1 MKTTNTTTANIDNLT
16 EGQLKAMALMEFN
29 GTDYFMI
36 DEEDTVR
43 IFQGNEEEARA
54 DFLKDIEGT
63 EEAEI
68 DANFIIFCSN
78 NLTEVEE
85 IVEDEERDGYIVL
98 TDEEADEMAANYIKD
113 SLWAFNASFLASET
127 GYPQEV
133 FKGLQDQCEGANDA
147 FYALIDSNK
156 SDTDIKGF
164 IESAISADGRGHFMS
179 SYDGNEHEQSI
190 NGGYFYIY
198 RMN

>member
-113 SLWAFNASFLASET
+113 SLWAFNSGFIIDHSKLPYEAKEMIET
-127 GYPQEV
+127 YQ
-133 FKGLQDQCEGANDA
+133 QDKCESANETIE
-147 FYALIDSNK
+147 ALIEDL
-156 SDTDIKGF
+156 DEF
-164 IESAISADGRGHFMS
+164 IEDAISADGRGHFMS

-190 NGGYFYIY
+190 NGVYFYIY

>member
-113 SLWAFNASFLASET
+113 SLWAFNSGFIIDHSKLPYEAKEMIET
-127 GYPQEV
+127 YQ
-133 FKGLQDQCEGANDA
+133 QDKCESANETIE
-147 FYALIDSNK
+147 ALIEDL
-156 SDTDIKGF
+156 DEF
-164 IESAISADGRGHFMS
+164 IEDAISADGRGHFMS

-190 NGGYFYIY
+190 NGAYFYIY

>member
-113 SLWAFNASFLASET
+113 SLWAFNSGFIIDHSKLPYEAKEMIET
-127 GYPQEV
+127 YQ
-133 FKGLQDQCEGANDA
+133 QDKCESANETIE
-147 FYALIDSNK
+147 ALIEDL
-156 SDTDIKGF
+156 DEF
-164 IESAISADGRGHFMS
+164 IEDAISADGRGHFMS